1 MACNS
6 RISFDT
12 QNAATALSK
21 TAESLKRLSTIGV
34 FSSNVNDTMSTEVN
48 EFVMALHR
56 IPLETCI
63 FDKRENFFKFIES
76 QLNDSLRV
84 TSFIF
89 HHPRGFTEQVRM
101 GLLASSR
108 CCIAALMYSITCF
121 IDSQEELGP
130 SSQPLHLLLG
140 RKRPVN
146 HRAEIDKHAWAAPHD
161 NDNATQELCVRHL
174 LQPSLVVESWR
185 AGVG

>member
-101 GLLASSR
+101 SLLAFITLLYSSSNVLNYMFYRFTRRTWPIVSASSSFTGPQKTCQPSSR
-108 CCIAALMYSITCF
+108 
-121 IDSQEELGP
+121 D
-130 SSQPLHLLLG
+130 
-140 RKRPVN
+140 R
-146 HRAEIDKHAWAAPHD
+146 
-161 NDNATQELCVRHL
+161 
-174 LQPSLVVESWR
+174 
-185 AGVG
+185 